1 MSFFNKIKVNYNLK
15 LMDDYVLNKKQ
26 PELFALIKKSK
37 IKDKEIFFHL
47 LNYFITK
54 YKENEIQENFYKQK
68 LLLINSFDHSDYS
81 YLSQFLSFYFDNCKI
96 DYLNSNFSDAVAND
110 LSCLGL
116 SNFPNQIDFDHMVQ
130 YSNFFFQS
138 LLIDNENKLLLLKSS
153 SAFFESNQN
162 NYFISPNISSA
173 YFFIHQS
180 PLYIYNLLKEK
191 HSSSQAALNEMFNF
205 QNSLISEQ
213 ITNSKYQVLENRQSW
228 NIHTHS
234 WIDPNVQSTNRG
246 LVMRQQD
253 FFTNPQET
261 FTRVIFHLI
270 QAGLNF
276 EVDYNL
282 IDQFIAENPPQALKL
297 FPDLSNKERKT
308 LLNNLDQNLL
318 DRLNYQI

>member
-47 LNYFITK
+47 LNYFINK

-96 DYLNSNFSDAVAND
+96 DHLNSNFSDAVAND

-138 LLIDNENKLLLLKSS
+138 LLID
-153 SAFFESNQN
+153 
-162 NYFISPNISSA
+162 
-173 YFFIHQS
+173 
-180 PLYIYNLLKEK
+180 
-191 HSSSQAALNEMFNF
+191 
-205 QNSLISEQ
+205 
-213 ITNSKYQVLENRQSW
+213 
-228 NIHTHS
+228 
-234 WIDPNVQSTNRG
+234 
-246 LVMRQQD
+246 
-253 FFTNPQET
+253 
-261 FTRVIFHLI
+261 
-270 QAGLNF
+270 
-276 EVDYNL
+276 
-282 IDQFIAENPPQALKL
+282 
-297 FPDLSNKERKT
+297 
-308 LLNNLDQNLL
+308 
-318 DRLNYQI
+318 